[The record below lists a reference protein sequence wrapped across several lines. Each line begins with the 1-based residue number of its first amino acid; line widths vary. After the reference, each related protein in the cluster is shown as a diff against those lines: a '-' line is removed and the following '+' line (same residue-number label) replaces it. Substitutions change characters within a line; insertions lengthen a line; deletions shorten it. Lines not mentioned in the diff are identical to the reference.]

1 MTNSRV
7 DSREEDKKMGEY
19 KCTEKLEGNKEK
31 HGLVKFLVTRGFFFP
46 SYENFLE
53 FPNFLQKPAG
63 EKERCY

>member
-1 MTNSRV
+1 
-7 DSREEDKKMGEY
+7 MGEY
-19 KCTEKLEGNKEK
+19 KCTEKFEGNKEK